1 MPLQIVRNDITHMHV
16 DAIVNAAN
24 EHLRHGG
31 GVCGAIF
38 AAAGPRELQRA
49 CDEIGHCDTGSAV
62 ATPAFALHARH
73 IIHTVGPVWYGG
85 GAGEEQALRSCYRSS
100 LALAHEL
107 GDESIA
113 FPLISSG
120 IYGYP
125 KDQAID
131 VAIGEIRAFLAQHEM
146 DVYLILF
153 DTAAMRATA
162 GRFSHITE
170 YINDLY
176 VREHPYSRRA
186 RWESADGGY
195 ASNLPYY
202 ESLPIDEASA
212 DAAETAFGDF
222 GGFGDTMSMPS
233 APAAAP
239 QAAPDS
245 ARRMASSASA
255 KGSRKR
261 AHDKREDQP
270 GLLKRLLQKLD
281 APFSTTLMRMIDDR
295 GLKDSD
301 VYKRANLSR
310 QHFSKIRSNPGYKPK
325 KQTVLAL
332 AVALELS
339 ADETR
344 LLLERA
350 GFALTH
356 ADQRDIIVEYYI
368 EHGNYDIYEINLALY
383 AFDQPL
389 LG

>member
-1 MPLQIVRNDITHMHV
+1 MPLLIERNDITRMHV

-38 AAAGPRELQRA
+38 AAAGPYELQQA
-49 CDEIGHCDTGSAV
+49 CDEIGHCDTGSSV
-62 ATPAFALHARH
+62 ATPAFALDARH
-73 IIHTVGPVWYGG
+73 IIHTVGPVWQDGD
-85 GAGEEQALRSCYRSS
+85 AKEEQALRSCYRTS

-107 GDESIA
+107 GDASIA

-131 VAIGEIRAFLAQHEM
+131 VAIDEIRSFLEQHDME
-146 DVYLILF
+146 VHLILF
-153 DTAAMRATA
+153 DTQAMRATA

-170 YINDLY
+170 YINDVY

-186 RWESADGGY
+186 RWESEAESA
-195 ASNLPYY
+195 ASNLPPC
-202 ESLPIDEASA
+202 EGAPLFGSSLDADDAVFDSA
-212 DAAETAFGDF
+212 AP
-222 GGFGDTMSMPS
+222 MP
-233 APAAAP
+233 PAAA
-239 QAAPDS
+239 Q
-245 ARRMASSASA
+245 SASRMPSPA
-255 KGSRKR
+255 LPKVSRKHAR
-261 AHDKREDQP
+261 DRQKDQP
-270 GLLKRLLQKLD
+270 GLLKRLLKKLD

-310 QHFSKIRSNPGYKPK
+310 QHFSKIRSNPSYRPK

-356 ADQRDIIVEYYI
+356 ADERDIIVEYFI
-368 EHGNYDIYEINLALY
+368 EQGNYDIYEINLALY